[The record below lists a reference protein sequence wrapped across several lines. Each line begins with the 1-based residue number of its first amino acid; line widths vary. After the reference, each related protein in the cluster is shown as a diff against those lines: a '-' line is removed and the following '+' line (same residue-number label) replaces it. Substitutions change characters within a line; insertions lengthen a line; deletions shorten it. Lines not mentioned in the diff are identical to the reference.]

1 MRLVDGVT
9 VGHWTDPEART
20 GCTVVRLPEGA
31 TASGEIRG
39 GSPASREFELLD
51 PVRRVGRLDAVVLS
65 GGSAF
70 GLAAGSGVADAL
82 GEAGI
87 GFETPHGV
95 VPIVVGMSL
104 YDLGVGDAS
113 VRPNAEHGRLAL
125 AAATADP
132 AVGRVGAGT
141 GATVGKW
148 RGPDHAIDAG
158 LGVITMTDGELA
170 VSAVVAVNAVGDIDD
185 GSDPAR
191 IRDGASAWP
200 LAADPLGAD
209 LSTNTVIGVVVS
221 NAVLDAGQCLVV
233 AQGAHDGLARAV
245 FPPHMRSDGDG
256 FVAAATGEVEAP
268 VDQVRML
275 AVVAVETAIRST
287 VGSLEG

>member
-9 VGHWTDPEART
+9 VGHWTDLEART

-31 TASGEIRG
+31 IASGEIRG

-51 PVRRVGRLDAVVLS
+51 PVRRVDRLDAVVLS

-113 VRPNAEHGRLAL
+113 VRPNTEHGRLAL
-125 AAATADP
+125 AAATAEP
-132 AVGRVGAGT
+132 AVGRIGAGA

-158 LGVITMTDGELA
+158 LGIATMTDGELA

-191 IRDGASAWP
+191 IREGASAWP
-200 LAADPLGAD
+200 LADDALGAD
-209 LSTNTVIGVVVS
+209 LSTNTVIGVVAT
-221 NAVLDAGQCLVV
+221 NAVLDAGGCLVV

-287 VGSLEG
+287 VGSLGG